1 MLKYFDLGESVPR
14 DIKDGVFLAQR
25 IRHVWAHHA
34 GRADTD
40 FLTWASH
47 LEFQLDEKVTI
58 GVEDTG
64 KYLVGIFIYGV
75 IIANRWREKNG
86 FALLTL
92 EDLPTTAPLREAFG
106 SVYSAPPAS
115 TAN

>member
-1 MLKYFDLGESVPR
+1 M
-14 DIKDGVFLAQR
+14 FLAQR

-64 KYLVGIFIYGV
+64 KYLVGIFIYGDH
-75 IIANRWREKNG
+75 REPM
-86 FALLTL
+86 A
-92 EDLPTTAPLREAFG
+92 REERLC
-106 SVYSAPPAS
+106 S
-115 TAN
+115 THA